1 MFVVLIITEV
11 NRQLIFYQNNI
22 GIMTTNFKKVIAI
35 FAGSLM
41 FMASCSD
48 IDDSFYGN
56 EEGMIALKCSRS
68 ADWTLRNVAVDT
80 DGKGSF
86 EAGDRIEMN
95 ISTAGTTSNTTLQ
108 YSGSQWMPALKRSEY
123 GTGELLLSAVY
134 PILPQA
140 AVGENIRTISIP
152 ADQSTTDNHNATDI
166 LFARTTVKEGS
177 VAADMQFAHAMHR
190 IKINLKGSIPED
202 LTVEIK
208 SLRQGTM
215 SVADGSV
222 SPDEAA
228 GYIWIKPY
236 KTGDSSYSVI
246 IMPQDAKA
254 FHDGEGLI
262 SFKSGGKSAKYML
275 KSDISTFEAGKQ
287 TTLNLTLKMD
297 EGGVDTEFANQTRWV
312 YGVKGVDFPGREN
325 ITTYPVGQ
333 TKFPAGEWLRFAYE
347 DMYPPQ
353 SSEMQFLT
361 WKEGCGWY
369 DCNKTFQYIG
379 DGNMCW
385 AATASNLIHWWLE
398 QNKKYIDAYDKTFG
412 PEYSDITR
420 PSEYHNMTADNQQH
434 SAVFNFF
441 KKSFANKGS
450 WETGGVNW
458 FINGN
463 FRNLNPL
470 NPNFHGFFGKV
481 FSKDDD
487 VAKETKDMT
496 KENFNACIKKAFKN
510 NNAIGFSAYDFA
522 GTGTGVHAMTIWG
535 VEFDENGDVAFIYF
549 CDNNMA
555 EMAPNNGAVQR
566 YKIVYDKSTIPELK
580 GLYTYMIALPDNGN
594 INAKKIP
601 FSSLTLVDLRIDIW
615 EKAPINIK

>member
-68 ADWTLRNVAVDT
+68 ADWTLRNAAADT

-140 AVGENIRTISIP
+140 AVGENMRTISIP

-228 GYIWIKPY
+228 GYICIKPY
-236 KTGDSSYSVI
+236 KTGDNSYSVI

-333 TKFPAGEWLRFAYE
+333 TEFPAGEWLRLAYE
-347 DMYPPQ
+347 NMYPPMNL
-353 SSEMQFLT
+353 EMQFFT

-369 DCNKTFQYIG
+369 DCNKSLVS
-379 DGNMCW
+379 DRNMCW
-385 AATASNLIHWWLE
+385 AATSSNLIHWWLE
-398 QNKKYIDAYDKTFG
+398 QNKKYIEAYDQDYG
-412 PEYSDITR
+412 LEYSDMSR
-420 PSEYHNMTADNQQH
+420 PEEYKQMTPDNLDH

-441 KKSFANKGS
+441 KKSFRDAGS
-450 WETGGVNW
+450 WDKGGVNW

-463 FRNLNPL
+463 RQNLSPNNPEFKGFFRSLFKTGDDIATETRDMSKKNFNLWMKDAFRN
-470 NPNFHGFFGKV
+470 HK
-481 FSKDDD
+481 
-487 VAKETKDMT
+487 
-496 KENFNACIKKAFKN
+496 
-510 NNAIGFSAYDFA
+510 AIGFSAFDYA
-522 GTGTGVHAMTIWG
+522 GTNTGRHSMTIWG
-535 VEFDENGDVAFIYF
+535 AEFDENGDVAYVYF
-549 CDNNMA
+549 CDNNDGID
-555 EMAPNNGAVQR
+555 EPNHASIMR
-566 YKIVYDKSTIPELK
+566 YKVVYEKSTLPEIKDLCA
-580 GLYTYMIALPDNGN
+580 YMVQLPDNGN
-594 INAKKIP
+594 ISARKIA
-601 FSSLTLVDLRIDIW
+601 FNSLVLADLRLDIW
-615 EKAPINIK
+615 KTKYPHIK